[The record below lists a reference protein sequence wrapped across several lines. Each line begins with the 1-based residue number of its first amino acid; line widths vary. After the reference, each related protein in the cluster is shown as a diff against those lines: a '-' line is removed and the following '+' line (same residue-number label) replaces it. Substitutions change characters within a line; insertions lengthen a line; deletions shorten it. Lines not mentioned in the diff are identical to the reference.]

1 MKVRRCLGGSKGV
14 KVNLGG
20 PRVLPNG
27 PSVSKS
33 YPKNE

>member
-1 MKVRRCLGGSKGV
+1 MRV

-20 PRVLPNG
+20 PRVVPNG

-33 YPKNE
+33 YPKKKTRKA